1 MSNVGLI
8 FPGDLGKAVSELVTA
23 MTDDD
28 RASASDSNSQWH
40 CVEAVWQ
47 LCKKTQPFDKHK
59 MSTDQSYH
67 FHAVYIS
74 SNISVINI
82 HHILDKF

>member
-1 MSNVGLI
+1 MDLTVNSWYKNLSNVGLI

-40 CVEAVWQ
+40 CVEAVWH
-47 LCKKTQPFDKHK
+47 LC
-59 MSTDQSYH
+59 
-67 FHAVYIS
+67 
-74 SNISVINI
+74 
-82 HHILDKF
+82 